1 MPHSSDDDSDRR
13 SSSKN
18 FFKKHNFQLD
28 TTNWDSFDKKLKSDC
43 RNFRQVGKSIMRGYD
58 ERPTRPSPNDLL
70 NPDDPLDFTFRF
82 EHLLFA
88 TEQPAIGAPATP
100 PYLVPNAPNQPFHLA
115 NNANA
120 TITIANDQGVLV
132 TFTVSHIL
140 SVAGNLKY
148 EAVMETYD
156 KLVDTTY
163 TWSNKII
170 TYIITGIT
178 PETLSTLE
186 LNQTY
191 NDARDDGHSYLFY
204 STIKN
209 TLAFSKNGKVI
220 QHRTLNGFQLKQ
232 LTTHRA
238 YAHQVLDFEKVF
250 QSDFGG
256 KTKIPAGVIPIH
268 YEGYVRIR
276 DVVEVIYQGGLSV
289 DEFGQRLEVFYSSN
303 PATTLGGIS
312 LEDTITA
319 NNNYLD
325 TKLVTT
331 TTQPVEPGSTLATF
345 KSYSNAT
352 NSKYPST
359 PHRPTNPTQPPNRF
373 PTPIFN
379 SDRTKTQCVNCKTF
393 FPTLKQKNH
402 DDRYHVRCNN
412 CFLEHIKK
420 VKTSKEANRPPTPP
434 KNPKKSVT
442 IDPKSVSAAKA
453 LLSRFAAMNDSD
465 GDYEDTSSLHTHY
478 SPPILTTD
486 DDDDDDDPSNAFT
499 PQLLIVPDE
508 SPYTIDTSILFAQ
521 HFTPSTDSIVTTKTL
536 NRPRNLTTPNRPY
549 RTPPNPYTYNY
560 YQLRHDALLIAT
572 KLTQSQ
578 DAIDRWTHRFNT
590 RTNPSDPNDNLHYL
604 TQLFTH
610 KPPALPFLYPPGYY
624 PLGWTPHLF

>member
-1 MPHSSDDDSDRR
+1 
-13 SSSKN
+13 
-18 FFKKHNFQLD
+18 
-28 TTNWDSFDKKLKSDC
+28 
-43 RNFRQVGKSIMRGYD
+43 
-58 ERPTRPSPNDLL
+58 
-70 NPDDPLDFTFRF
+70 
-82 EHLLFA
+82 
-88 TEQPAIGAPATP
+88 
-100 PYLVPNAPNQPFHLA
+100 
-115 NNANA
+115 
-120 TITIANDQGVLV
+120 
-132 TFTVSHIL
+132 
-140 SVAGNLKY
+140 
-148 EAVMETYD
+148 METYD

-186 LNQTY
+186 LNQIY

-486 DDDDDDDPSNAFT
+486 DDDDDDPSNAFT

-536 NRPRNLTTPNRPY
+536 NRPHNLTTPNRPY

-572 KLTQSQ
+572 KLAQSQ
-578 DAIDRWTHRFNT
+578 DAIDRWIQRFNT
-590 RTNPSDPNDNLHYL
+590 RTNPPDPNDNLHYL

-610 KPPALPFLYPPGYY
+610 KPPALPSLYPPGYY